1 MTQLH
6 ILVGGLSADH
16 ANPPPGLNQRAV
28 RILSLSLVAASAA
41 CADSSGPSPNAVA
54 TVEVTPST
62 VALGVGQTR
71 QLAAA
76 PKNRAGAV
84 VAGKSTTWS
93 SSSVAIATVDAA
105 GLVRG
110 VSAGSATI
118 TATVDGKLGTA
129 SATVTALPVAT
140 ITIAPT
146 ALTVGVAASA
156 PLTATLADSSGT
168 TLTGRTIVWSSAN
181 TAIATVSTAG
191 VVTGVAIG
199 STSITANSEGKSAA
213 VPVTVIPNPAITF
226 TASGRVVEAAGT
238 PGIAGARVT
247 AQDANAAIV
256 ATTTADAN
264 GNWSVAG
271 IPVGSV
277 LQFAVSA
284 SGYVSTTVASI
295 TIASAVTIE
304 SVPLARIST
313 ALGGVTGLARNASTN
328 AAITTGLAVE
338 LREGMNAV
346 TGLATKADTT
356 AANGTYSIAGL
367 AAGTYTLVMRGAGYA
382 QSSRTVVITGGATLA
397 NADLSLSANANANQW
412 RAVLTWAAADRDLD
426 LYLTL
431 PGAGSARQQVY
442 FLQPGSC
449 TAAPNACLDR
459 DAAAAPGPE
468 TITISQLGTGIY
480 RFYVHN
486 YNTPSS
492 ATDSTLMRSGALLR
506 VFRGTSQVGSYAVP
520 QQAGT
525 LWTVFELDG
534 ATGNV
539 TPRNVMAA
547 GGPGDPAAALHA
559 PESRMAPN
567 GKRDPGLRLP

>member
-1 MTQLH
+1 
-6 ILVGGLSADH
+6 
-16 ANPPPGLNQRAV
+16 LNQRAV
-28 RILSLSLVAASAA
+28 RILSLSLVAAAAA
-41 CADSSGPSPNAVA
+41 CGDSSGPSPNAVA
-54 TVEVTPST
+54 TVDVTPAT

-71 QLAAA
+71 QLAAS

-110 VSAGSATI
+110 VAAGSATI
-118 TATVDGKLGTA
+118 TATVDGKVGTA
-129 SATVTALPVAT
+129 SVTVTALPVAT

-146 ALTVGVAASA
+146 ALTVGVAGSA

-168 TLTGRTIVWSSAN
+168 TLTGRTIAWSSAS
-181 TAIATVSTAG
+181 TTIATVSTAG
-191 VVTGVAIG
+191 LVTGVAIG
-199 STSITANSEGKSAA
+199 STSITATSEGKSAT
-213 VPVTVIPNPAITF
+213 VTVTVIPNPAITF

-238 PGIAGARVT
+238 PGVAGARVT
-247 AQDANAAIV
+247 AQDVNAAIV
-256 ATTTADAN
+256 ATATADAG
-264 GNWSVAG
+264 GNWSLTG
-271 IPVGSV
+271 LPMGSV
-277 LQFAVSA
+277 LEFAVSA
-284 SGYVSTTVASI
+284 TGYVSTTV
-295 TIASAVTIE
+295 SAVTITAPVTVE
-304 SVPLARIST
+304 NVPLARTS
-313 ALGGVTGLARNASTN
+313 AVLGGVSGLARNASTN

-338 LREGMNAV
+338 LRAGVNV
-346 TGLATKADTT
+346 ITGLAVRADTT
-356 AANGTYSIAGL
+356 AANGTYSFAGV

-382 QSSRTVVITGGATLA
+382 QSARTVVVTGGATLT
-397 NADLSLSANANANQW
+397 NADLTLSASANANQW
-412 RAVLTWAAADRDLD
+412 RAVLTWTAADRDLD

-431 PGAGSARQQVY
+431 PGAGSSRQQVY

-449 TAAPNACLDR
+449 AAAPNACLDR
-459 DAAAAPGPE
+459 DASAAPGPE
-468 TITISQLGTGIY
+468 TITISQLGAGIY

-506 VFRGTSQVGSYAVP
+506 VFRGTAQVGSYAVP

-525 LWTVFELDG
+525 LWTVFEIDG

-547 GGPGDPAAALHA
+547 GAVGDTVAALRA
-559 PESRMAPN
+559 PGGRVAPN